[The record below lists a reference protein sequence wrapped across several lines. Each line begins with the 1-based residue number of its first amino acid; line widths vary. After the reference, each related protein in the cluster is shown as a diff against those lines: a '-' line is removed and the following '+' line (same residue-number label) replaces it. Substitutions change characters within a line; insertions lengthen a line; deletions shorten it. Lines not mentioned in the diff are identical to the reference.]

1 MSTIK
6 DVAKKAGVSVGTVSN
21 MLNGKGG
28 VSDEKY
34 DKIQEAI
41 EELSYKPNYMAQN
54 LKKHKGKVI
63 GVLLPSLEEPY
74 NDIYQGIADAL
85 DMNNYILVLKLTQ
98 NNIVL
103 ENHFLE
109 QLLCIGMV
117 GAIIVP
123 CDQKNKKKYK
133 SK

>member
-41 EELSYKPNYMAQN
+41 EELSYKPNYIP
-54 LKKHKGKVI
+54 KPGKRR
-63 GVLLPSLEEPY
+63 LETF
-74 NDIYQGIADAL
+74 DFG
-85 DMNNYILVLKLTQ
+85 
-98 NNIVL
+98 
-103 ENHFLE
+103 
-109 QLLCIGMV
+109 
-117 GAIIVP
+117 
-123 CDQKNKKKYK
+123 
-133 SK
+133 